1 MSDENLT
8 RRERER
14 RERAEQDKKQN
25 QKVGAILAGVVIFLP
40 LALLPMC
47 SSGDGTPVNNLRDSG
62 VQISNSDYKAL
73 CKSNRG
79 EWGHGADLSGYGY
92 TDDDMSRILATI
104 AEDPSCQPDR

>member
-47 SSGDGTPVNNLRDSG
+47 SGGGTPVNELRDAG